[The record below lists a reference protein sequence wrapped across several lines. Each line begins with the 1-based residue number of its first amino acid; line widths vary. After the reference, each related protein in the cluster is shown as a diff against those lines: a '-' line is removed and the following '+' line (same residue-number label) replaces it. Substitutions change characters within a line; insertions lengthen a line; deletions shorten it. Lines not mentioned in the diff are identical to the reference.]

1 LDRRFQSIRYVNKN
15 GRYSIIDGTVNKFK
29 GSIDIDDNQIKDATI
44 EFTLDVNNTDNK
56 FIDTHM
62 KLNDLFDIH
71 NYPSIS
77 FKSTSFEKVN
87 SDINFLKGHLTIK
100 KYYK

>member
-1 LDRRFQSIRYVNKN
+1 MQQLL
-15 GRYSIIDGTVNKFK
+15 
-29 GSIDIDDNQIKDATI
+29 
-44 EFTLDVNNTDNK
+44 TLDVNNTDNK
-56 FIDTHM
+56 LELIDHM

-77 FKSTSFEKVN
+77 FKSTSFQKVN

-100 KYYK
+100 

>member
-1 LDRRFQSIRYVNKN
+1 MIER
-15 GRYSIIDGTVNKFK
+15 
-29 GSIDIDDNQIKDATI
+29 KDATI

-56 FIDTHM
+56 LELIDIHM

-77 FKSTSFEKVN
+77 FKVKVKAI
-87 SDINFLKGHLTIK
+87 SIFYKRHLTIK
-100 KYYK
+100 YYENN